1 MESKKMIQMKL
12 FTKQTDLQTERMNLW
27 LPGGRVGGGGRTV
40 REFGTDTYTL
50 VYLKWITN
58 RDLLN
63 STGNSAQYY
72 VTT

>member
-1 MESKKMIQMKL
+1 MPSGRLL
-12 FTKQTDLQTERMNLW
+12 FDYPDKALSSS
-27 LPGGRVGGGGRTV
+27 
-40 REFGTDTYTL
+40 REKEKDVLTL
-50 VYLKWITN
+50 RHLKWITN